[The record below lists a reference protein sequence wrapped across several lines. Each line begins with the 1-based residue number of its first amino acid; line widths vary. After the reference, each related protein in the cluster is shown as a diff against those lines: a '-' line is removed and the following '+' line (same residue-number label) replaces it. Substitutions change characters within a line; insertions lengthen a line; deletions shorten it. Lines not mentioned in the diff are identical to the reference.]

1 MTSGKQPLDTT
12 IPAPAPAPTN
22 ERNTPGTAKAASRSQ
37 RYQKALSE
45 AQQLTLEEQQLELA
59 ELNFQRS
66 VISNVIANNIPPSR
80 TSRYKN
86 TQTNFEEMSPEE
98 QQLELAGLKFQISV
112 MQRAIANRNGES

>member
-1 MTSGKQPLDTT
+1 MTSGKPPLDTT
-12 IPAPAPAPTN
+12 IPAPAPTPTS
-22 ERNTPGTAKAASRSQ
+22 ERNTHGTAKAASRSQ

-45 AQQLTLEEQQLELA
+45 AEQLTLEEQQLELA

-66 VISNVIANNIPPSR
+66 VISNVIANNIPPSL
-80 TSRYKN
+80 TPRYKN

-112 MQRAIANRNGES
+112 MQDAIANRNGES

>member
-1 MTSGKQPLDTT
+1 MTSGEGPLDIT
-12 IPAPAPAPTN
+12 IPAPAPTPTS
-22 ERNTPGTAKAASRSQ
+22 ERNTPGTTKAASRSQ

-45 AQQLTLEEQQLELA
+45 AEQLTLEEQRLELA